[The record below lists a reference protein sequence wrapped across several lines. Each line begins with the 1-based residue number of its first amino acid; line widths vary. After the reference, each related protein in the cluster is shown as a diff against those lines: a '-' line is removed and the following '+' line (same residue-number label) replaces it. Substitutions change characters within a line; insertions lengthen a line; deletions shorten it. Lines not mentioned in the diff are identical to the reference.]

1 MSVKMNEAQPVMGRF
16 GDEKPGLRIAL
27 SPRRIACA

>member
-1 MSVKMNEAQPVMGRF
+1 MNGARHAVDRL
-16 GDEKPGLRIAL
+16 GDEKAGLRIAL